1 MQKDP
6 ATPAP
11 ASPYD
16 IVKHVMRDRMGSLTL
31 AERQVANALF
41 QDYPVAGLQSITE
54 LAKSAQVS
62 TPTVVRLARKLGY
75 DGFTGLQEALRREI
89 SEQIKKP
96 ISKLAGADAGTSD
109 SHSLFRFAETAVA
122 NMHNTLARLETGSFD
137 TVAALLADPDRPVFV
152 EGGRITRSNAD
163 YLFNHLQIIRP
174 HVTSL
179 GRAPSVWPQY
189 LLDMDDRSVLI
200 LFDIR
205 RYESDLLKLARLGKE
220 RGCTLIL
227 FTDQWNS
234 PIAAIADHVFSVM
247 VEAPSSWDSTI
258 ALMLVLETM
267 IAEVQIRLKDLSR
280 DRIETLEGMFT
291 ETRLFRDF
299 N

>member
-1 MQKDP
+1 MHEDP

-11 ASPYD
+11 TSPLV
-16 IVKHVMRDRMGSLTL
+16 IVKHVMRDRMGQLTL

-54 LAKSAQVS
+54 LAKTAGVS

-96 ISKLAGADAGTSD
+96 ISKLAGADANPTD
-109 SHSLFRFAETAVA
+109 SHKLFRFAKTAVA
-122 NMHNTLARLETGSFD
+122 NMDNTLARLETETFD
-137 TVAALLADPDRPVFV
+137 AVAALLADPARPVFV

-174 HVTSL
+174 RVTAL

-205 RYESDLLKLARLGKE
+205 RYESDLHKLARLGKE
-220 RGCTLIL
+220 RGCTLVL
-227 FTDQWNS
+227 FTDPWNS
-234 PIAAIADHVFSVM
+234 PIAALADHVFSIM

-258 ALMLVLETM
+258 ALMLVLETL
-267 IAEVQIRLKDLSR
+267 IAEVQTRLKELGK
-280 DRIETLEGMFT
+280 DRIEALEGMFT